1 MAISRE
7 HSEVIDQIFVD
18 NREFFIIYN
27 IHTPAFDAAIN
38 FNSFEYRIN
47 GGIQSASEMLLLKR
61 KPGVARSFNCTP
73 AFVGYA
79 SCWHWH
85 TCADIVLFIL
95 PVTLSVRSVDDSS
108 SKDMVTH
115 LLFISWAYAAVV
127 WMYTTLQAVVLHSWC
142 GAIS

>member
-1 MAISRE
+1 MGGGRVFFGQFVFNVASVTSVYSCQLMRGRAIHKLTLFIAPPPIHRVVVRLAKTVVQMAISRE

-79 SCWHWH
+79 SC
-85 TCADIVLFIL
+85 
-95 PVTLSVRSVDDSS
+95 
-108 SKDMVTH
+108 
-115 LLFISWAYAAVV
+115 
-127 WMYTTLQAVVLHSWC
+127 
-142 GAIS
+142 